1 MSLTASYVTM
11 AAAEARL
18 EPASASDADDPRSC
32 PHAAATCPRQR
43 SDSAAS
49 RFVLLFFFLGGG
61 VVSSVVVVAA
71 SSLSLLGGDEK
82 EDKQQKS
89 HDIAYYYRGANTQPL
104 IHRNSG
110 FVDHTTFSTSSRLD
124 PDRMCGQP
132 WPTDRSHSAS
142 SCVCE
147 KMFFS
152 GTNN

>member
-49 RFVLLFFFLGGG
+49 RFVLLFYFFLGGG

-71 SSLSLLGGDEK
+71 SSLSSLGGDEK

-89 HDIAYYYRGANTQPL
+89 NDIAYYYRGANTQPL
-104 IHRNSG
+104 THRNSG

-132 WPTDRSHSAS
+132 T
-142 SCVCE
+142 
-147 KMFFS
+147 
-152 GTNN
+152 G